1 MRQYVVDQLTPE
13 EQKRIKDYL
22 DKYCESAGL
31 DGMYWLH
38 IPKDICS
45 KLQKQHKECQPHC
58 VGIELRRRD
67 VRFEFLV
74 RSRNKIRC
82 KCISYANKEQRDYIV
97 DFIEDMLKKNG
108 IKA

>member
-1 MRQYVVDQLTPE
+1 MKQYVIDQLNPE
-13 EQKRIKDYL
+13 EQKRIKEHL
-22 DKYCESAGL
+22 DKYCEPAGL

-38 IPKDICS
+38 IPEEICS
-45 KLQKQHKECQPHC
+45 ELQQKHKECKPHC
-58 VGIELRRRD
+58 IGIELRRRD

-82 KCISYANKEQRDYIV
+82 KCISYANKKQT
-97 DFIEDMLKKNG
+97 DFIIEFIENMLKENN